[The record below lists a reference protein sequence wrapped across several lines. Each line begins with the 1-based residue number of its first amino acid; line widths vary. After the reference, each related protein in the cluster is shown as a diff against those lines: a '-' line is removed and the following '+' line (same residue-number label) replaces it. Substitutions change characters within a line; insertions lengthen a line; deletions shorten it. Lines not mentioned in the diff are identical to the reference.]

1 MSKSGDDGMR
11 LFGRSRTIQDVLLN
25 VSRVRLDLSHAHLRD
40 IIAIEALDRI
50 MHTFRRNGIDV
61 SGCDRAS
68 ATTIEQYATH
78 DKAGAQPEAAAH

>member
-1 MSKSGDDGMR
+1 MSKSGDDGTR

-61 SGCDRAS
+61 SGRDDDRAVCDWRAAGSGRALS
-68 ATTIEQYATH
+68 A
-78 DKAGAQPEAAAH
+78 